1 MKQVSQWFDYCNK
14 IIKSRLKMSSKKTV
28 VLGASPNPGRYSNIA
43 VNRLTAY
50 RHPVVAVG
58 QRQGKIGSVEI
69 QTGQPLQEEVDTIT
83 LYLNPTNQKP
93 FYDYILSLNPKR
105 IIFNPGTENDELEKL
120 AEEKG
125 IETMEACTLVMLSTG
140 QY

>member
-1 MKQVSQWFDYCNK
+1 
-14 IIKSRLKMSSKKTV
+14 MSSKKTL
-28 VLGASPNPGRYSNIA
+28 VLGASQNPGRYSNMA
-43 VNRLTAY
+43 VNKLAAY
-50 RHPVVAVG
+50 RHPVVAIG
-58 QRQGKIGSVEI
+58 QRQGKIGNVDI
-69 QTGQPLQEEVDTIT
+69 QTGQPLQDEVDTVT

-105 IIFNPGTENDELEKL
+105 IIFNPGTENDELETL
-120 AEEKG
+120 ARNKG